1 MKFFTVSEYYW
12 VCVGWAKSFNYSPT
26 VLTPILAAGLI
37 CKQKQIDEFFDPS
50 KVLFFVCVVVVVVR
64 QEEKFSLG
72 ADPPGRLRP
81 RWLCMPP
88 SLPPVYLP
96 APCPTAPPTTLIL
109 NSPYSHTL
117 PPSCVLNRPL
127 LPSAPPGTKVQA
139 SSHSTASQLCFCA
152 DFFRQ

>member
-1 MKFFTVSEYYW
+1 M
-12 VCVGWAKSFNYSPT
+12 CVGWAKSFNYSPT

-109 NSPYSHTL
+109 N
-117 PPSCVLNRPL
+117 
-127 LPSAPPGTKVQA
+127 
-139 SSHSTASQLCFCA
+139 
-152 DFFRQ
+152 